1 MPRHARDAKFSL
13 GGGGR
18 RSKQNTR
25 ESTMDFGGGMSRGK
39 GGKADKAGKVQS
51 KGRPGKSRR
60 QAGRV

>member
-1 MPRHARDAKFSL
+1 
-13 GGGGR
+13 
-18 RSKQNTR
+18 
-25 ESTMDFGGGMSRGK
+25 MDFGGGMSRGK